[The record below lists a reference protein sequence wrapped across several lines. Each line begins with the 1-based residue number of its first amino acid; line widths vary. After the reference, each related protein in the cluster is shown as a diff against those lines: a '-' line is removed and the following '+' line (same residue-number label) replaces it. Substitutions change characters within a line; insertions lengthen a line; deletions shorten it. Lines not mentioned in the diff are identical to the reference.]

1 MNSIKP
7 ISSGVPIADI
17 KPARVAAVVP
27 KKIKF
32 KVPEQTP
39 ILDDSDKVA
48 ENLAKN
54 FEEVK
59 ETVRQLQEIAAAV
72 GTKVHFSV
80 NQELGGV
87 IVSVVDPQTNRVI
100 KEIPSA
106 EVQEM
111 QVRIRQT
118 IGLLFDK
125 TV

>member
-17 KPARVAAVVP
+17 KPARVVAVVP

-39 ILDDSDKVA
+39 IMEDSDKVA

-80 NQELGGV
+80 NQELGRV